1 MYKIFVRKH
10 RNSYENQNTKLILKR
25 NLLLSC

>member
-1 MYKIFVRKH
+1 LLGS
-10 RNSYENQNTKLILKR
+10 NSYENQNTNLILKR